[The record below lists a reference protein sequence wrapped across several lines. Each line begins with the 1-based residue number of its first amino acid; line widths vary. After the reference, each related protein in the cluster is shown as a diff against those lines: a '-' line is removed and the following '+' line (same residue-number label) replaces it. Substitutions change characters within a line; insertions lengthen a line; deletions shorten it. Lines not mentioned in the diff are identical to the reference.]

1 MDRHQDVTAL
11 LAHRLK
17 PLSRVA
23 PTRNSFASDSYSL
36 EDASPVPLKYAEED
50 RSTSRRPSHH
60 HPFSAQTQFAPED
73 DDDDVESYVA
83 EDVDDSRMSVMGP
96 KIHKNGNAP
105 WEEMDGVAEEPEDYD
120 RPTTPATSIF
130 GKRSKHARKGS
141 TSTTSGLRQ
150 RSKTVVEA
158 LSPVGALKGLGFAV
172 GASSATSSASS
183 SSRTSRNNSLAP
195 SMSKQPRPSFQSQ
208 CSSSST
214 TSHYIDDDKR
224 SVNTV
229 VDGYNQYP
237 TSRQRSRSRPR
248 QETTTYA
255 DGTIPI
261 DLTGRN
267 STTSASSSSFSED
280 ESSRHPPL
288 PRSSKHP
295 LRIATDVYSSGH
307 SHTDSIVRPEDV
319 FRTSIV
325 STNSEY
331 GQRLHPYSNVDARA
345 ASSSPTSPKAPAGFS
360 SSDWTSS
367 PSPLEPSRSPAAG
380 PGNDSPSYDNWLDSP
395 SGYGRSAAG
404 FFDRSRN
411 GTTPL
416 SNKANNNGRSTT
428 SSSSSSRK
436 KPPPLTLH
444 PSTSSTSISTLA
456 KGGSGGLIPP
466 PPLPTTPVSP
476 SVASGIT
483 RSPTPNSEA
492 LYRSEDVA
500 TTKPLNI
507 SRKPVPQQHQN
518 DSSDYFPGAS
528 FPSRSNNN
536 SSTMATTT
544 ESSLPFPSTPQ
555 QHQQHGDVPPGML
568 VFPGSP
574 AYGLISLEQ
583 AQAKVRASGPAGR
596 SLSGDVKGKKEGL
609 GGFVARMRLG
619 SEDKATTTSAGSV
632 ESSVSPVVGSTGSVS
647 HQENSTKTP
656 GSSTATQA
664 ASTTTTTTNARQPVL
679 RQRKSGFLKI
689 FGGGDKTPSAPMP
702 TSPMPRTGATMIS
715 SPMPVGITDD
725 GLPSPFLAGDAST
738 RKPMALRDIAG
749 RQAS

>member
-23 PTRNSFASDSYSL
+23 PRDSFASDSYSL
-36 EDASPVPLKYAEED
+36 EDASPVPLKYAEEYD
-50 RSTSRRPSHH
+50 DRRSTSRRPSHQ
-60 HPFSAQTQFAPED
+60 HPFSSAQTHFAPED
-73 DDDDVESYVA
+73 DDNDDESYVA

-130 GKRSKHARKGS
+130 GIRSKHARKGS
-141 TSTTSGLRQ
+141 ASTTSGLRQ

-183 SSRTSRNNSLAP
+183 SSRNSRNNSLAP

-208 CSSSST
+208 YSSSSAN
-214 TSHYIDDDKR
+214 SYYNDDDKR

-229 VDGYNQYP
+229 VDGYNSYP

-248 QETTTYA
+248 QETTYA

-280 ESSRHPPL
+280 ESPRHPPL
-288 PRSSKHP
+288 PRSNKHP
-295 LRIATDVYSSGH
+295 LRIATDVHSSHH
-307 SHTDSIVRPEDV
+307 SHSDSIVRPEDV

-395 SGYGRSAAG
+395 SGYGRSAACV
-404 FFDRSRN
+404 FSLLF
-411 GTTPL
+411 PL
-416 SNKANNNGRSTT
+416 SLLYFGR
-428 SSSSSSRK
+428 
-436 KPPPLTLH
+436 
-444 PSTSSTSISTLA
+444 
-456 KGGSGGLIPP
+456 
-466 PPLPTTPVSP
+466 
-476 SVASGIT
+476 
-483 RSPTPNSEA
+483 
-492 LYRSEDVA
+492 
-500 TTKPLNI
+500 PLNRI
-507 SRKPVPQQHQN
+507 LTWH
-518 DSSDYFPGAS
+518 
-528 FPSRSNNN
+528 
-536 SSTMATTT
+536 
-544 ESSLPFPSTPQ
+544 
-555 QHQQHGDVPPGML
+555 
-568 VFPGSP
+568 
-574 AYGLISLEQ
+574 
-583 AQAKVRASGPAGR
+583 
-596 SLSGDVKGKKEGL
+596 
-609 GGFVARMRLG
+609 
-619 SEDKATTTSAGSV
+619 
-632 ESSVSPVVGSTGSVS
+632 
-647 HQENSTKTP
+647 
-656 GSSTATQA
+656 
-664 ASTTTTTTNARQPVL
+664 
-679 RQRKSGFLKI
+679 
-689 FGGGDKTPSAPMP
+689 
-702 TSPMPRTGATMIS
+702 
-715 SPMPVGITDD
+715 
-725 GLPSPFLAGDAST
+725 LPS
-738 RKPMALRDIAG
+738 
-749 RQAS
+749 